1 MDNLLNLLVGLA
13 PLAASFVPAA
23 GGAPE
28 IVAAVANLIKY
39 IKEQSGMTTDQI
51 LERAGAT
58 LDENEKML
66 LEDQI
71 RLHGGTP

>member
-1 MDNLLNLLVGLA
+1 MDKLLQLLTKLA
-13 PLAASFVPAA
+13 PIAAKFAPGAA
-23 GGAPE
+23 AVPE

-39 IKEQSGMTTDQI
+39 IKEQSGMSTDEI
-51 LERAGAT
+51 LARAGVT

-71 RLHGGTP
+71 RLGG

>member
-1 MDNLLNLLVGLA
+1 MDKLLQLLTQLA
-13 PLAASFVPAA
+13 PIAAKFAPGAA
-23 GGAPE
+23 AVPE

-39 IKEQSGMTTDQI
+39 IKEQSGMTTDEI
-51 LERAGAT
+51 LVRAGVT

-71 RLHGGTP
+71 RLGV

>member
-1 MDNLLNLLVGLA
+1 LDKLLQLLTQLA
-13 PLAASFVPAA
+13 PIAATFAPGA
-23 GGAPE
+23 GAAPE

-51 LERAGAT
+51 LARAGVT
-58 LDENEKML
+58 LDDNEKML

-71 RLHGGTP
+71 RLGG